1 MPVFEIEHNGKRYQ
15 VDAPNVEALS
25 QALSSLAP
33 KEPPIDP
40 VQPGDWQGVA
50 GRLSE
55 AEKRLVDT
63 GPVMPDQIKAARLAE
78 AQRQGG
84 AFGQKNAGILDTFGR
99 QAVNT
104 VAAGL
109 PQLLEAATSGF
120 GTGLSTGETHEFIKA
135 ADDAAN
141 EKNRKSSTLG
151 TLGGIVGQIATLP
164 VSGST
169 SVGGRILGNAA
180 QGALLGGAEGAITSR
195 GDATATAKG
204 AAFGGVGGA
213 IGSGVVEAVAPGVK
227 KVASALAERS
237 AKFAGAPDDQA
248 AARVFAAA
256 EKQGLD
262 GAKVSQMVTDLGPDA
277 LLIDTLGP
285 AGQRLGRLASNVNPE
300 AQRVLYDASSARIG
314 SAPERI
320 VSAAEQA
327 AGVTKRQTLE
337 QLQAEILTALQ
348 PQISRAYQAAEN
360 AGYQLPH
367 SPFSNLVQSPMV
379 KAARRSA
386 EESTKDRIVAFGPG
400 QNSQLA
406 VWDATKQNIDAIAQK
421 AQAYGDK
428 GLYATASR
436 LAKLLRETV
445 DASVP
450 VYAGARDLRRAAF
463 DAERAANLGAEAAT
477 RPRMG
482 LPQEINQLAR
492 PDETAKGYAAA
503 LAERMAKVRGTP
515 GVVDS
520 IFGSKA
526 AQDSARAA
534 LGPQADRFMKALDAE
549 RVFAATHRGMTGNST
564 TARQLADLGMVPAA
578 AGAGYIGGYD
588 PLQAGGLAALLV
600 AGRRGVNKVL
610 DARRA
615 VSEEKVAESIAKI
628 LVKQALP
635 NAPARML
642 NGPEKKIAEALIA
655 ASRASVVPLS
665 LQVTSQR

>member
-33 KEPPIDP
+33 KEAPIDP

-84 AFGQKNAGILDTFGR
+84 AFGQKNAGTLDTFGR
-99 QAVNT
+99 QATNT
-104 VAAGL
+104 IGLGL

-135 ADDAAN
+135 ADDAAGK
-141 EKNRKSSTLG
+141 KNPYSDTAGALAG
-151 TLGGIVGQIATLP
+151 VAGQIATMP
-164 VSGST
+164 ASGAA
-169 SVGGRILGNAA
+169 SVGARIGMNAGQGAILG
-180 QGALLGGAEGAITSR
+180 GLEGAITSR
-195 GDATATAKG
+195 GDATAAAKG

-213 IGSGVVEAVAPGVK
+213 VGTGIVEAVAPGVR

-237 AKFAGAPDDQA
+237 AKFAGEPEQQA
-248 AARVFAAA
+248 AARVVAAA
-256 EKQGLD
+256 QKQGLD
-262 GAKVSQMVTDLGPDA
+262 AGKVSQIVSDLGPDA
-277 LLIDTLGP
+277 LLMDTLGP

-320 VSAAEQA
+320 VSAAERA
-327 AGVTKRQTLE
+327 AGVTERQTLE
-337 QLQAEILTALQ
+337 QVQAGILDKLQ
-348 PQISRAYQAAEN
+348 PQISKAYEAARN
-360 AGYQLPH
+360 AGYDLPYT
-367 SPFSNLVQSPMV
+367 PFADLMQSPMV
-379 KAARRSA
+379 QGARKTA
-386 EESTKDRIVAFGPG
+386 ERSTKDRIVAFGDG

-406 VWDATKQNIDAIAQK
+406 LWDATKRNIDAIAQK

-436 LAKLLRETV
+436 LAQVLRETV
-445 DASVP
+445 DEAVP
-450 VYAGARDLRRAAF
+450 AYGGARDLRRAAY
-463 DAERAANLGAEAAT
+463 DAERAVNLGAEAAT
-477 RPRMG
+477 RPNMG
-482 LPQEINQLAR
+482 LPQKIGELAR
-492 PDETAKGYAAA
+492 PDETAKGFAAA
-503 LAERMAKVRGTP
+503 IAERMAKVRGTP

-615 VSEEKVAESIAKI
+615 VSEEKVADAIAQI
-628 LVKQALP
+628 LTKRALP
-635 NAPARML
+635 ATPARMAD
-642 NGPEKKIAEALIA
+642 GPEKKIAEALIA
-655 ASRASVVPLS
+655 MARAGAAPTAVQMSP
-665 LQVTSQR
+665 R